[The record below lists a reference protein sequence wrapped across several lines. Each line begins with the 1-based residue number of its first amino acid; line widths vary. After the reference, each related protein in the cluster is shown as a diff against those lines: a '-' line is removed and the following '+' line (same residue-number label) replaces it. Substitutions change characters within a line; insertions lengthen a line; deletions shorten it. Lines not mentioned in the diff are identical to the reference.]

1 MWAAIIS
8 AVAAVFKAVAVFIS
22 KRRDEM
28 LVSLG
33 RSKQSNVDLQGR
45 IDALKE
51 ANRLR
56 NEAESRV
63 QRDDAGGVPVDDGF
77 ERKSDD

>member
-8 AVAAVFKAVAVFIS
+8 AVAAVFKAAAAFIS

-63 QRDDAGGVPVDDGF
+63 NREDAGGVPVDDGF
-77 ERKSDD
+77 ERKDDN

>member
-8 AVAAVFKAVAVFIS
+8 AVAAVFKAVAAFIA
-22 KRRDEM
+22 KRRDEL

-33 RSKQSNVDLQGR
+33 KTRQKSDDLQGR

-56 NEAESRV
+56 NEAESRIN
-63 QRDDAGGVPVDDGF
+63 RDDAGGLSDDGF
-77 ERKSDD
+77 ERKGDD

>member
-8 AVAAVFKAVAVFIS
+8 AVAAVFKTVAAFIS

-28 LVSLG
+28 LVALG
-33 RSKQSNVDLQGR
+33 RSKQSTEDLQGR
-45 IDALKE
+45 IDALQE

-63 QRDDAGGVPVDDGF
+63 RRDDPDGMSDDGF
-77 ERKSDD
+77 LRKDDD